1 MNSEMVQTQLRV
13 KLRNNPRV
21 EIGKIF
27 LILLVTNLLKAK
39 AHKTKQIQASIAIHL
54 TISRWDKSEVVYK
67 RECFSMNQFTKP

>member
-1 MNSEMVQTQLRV
+1 MNSEMVQIQFRV

-27 LILLVTNLLKAK
+27 LILLVINLLKAK

-67 RECFSMNQFTKP
+67 RVSFSMNQFTKP

>member
-1 MNSEMVQTQLRV
+1 MNSEMVQIQFRV

-27 LILLVTNLLKAK
+27 LILLVINLLKAK

-67 RECFSMNQFTKP
+67 RECFSMNQFIKP

>member
-1 MNSEMVQTQLRV
+1 MNSEMVQIQFRV

-27 LILLVTNLLKAK
+27 LILLVINLLKAK

>member
-1 MNSEMVQTQLRV
+1 MNSEMVQIQFRV

-39 AHKTKQIQASIAIHL
+39 AHKTKQIQASITIHL

-67 RECFSMNQFTKP
+67 RVSFSMNQFTKP

>member
-21 EIGKIF
+21 EIGKMF

-39 AHKTKQIQASIAIHL
+39 VHKTKQIQVSITIHL

>member
-1 MNSEMVQTQLRV
+1 MNSEMVQIQFRV

-39 AHKTKQIQASIAIHL
+39 VHKTKQIQASIAIHL

-67 RECFSMNQFTKP
+67 RECFSMNQFIKP

>member
-39 AHKTKQIQASIAIHL
+39 VHKTKQIQVSITIHL

>member
-13 KLRNNPRV
+13 KLRNNQRV

-27 LILLVTNLLKAK
+27 LILLVINLLKAK
-39 AHKTKQIQASIAIHL
+39 AHKTKQIQASIIIHL